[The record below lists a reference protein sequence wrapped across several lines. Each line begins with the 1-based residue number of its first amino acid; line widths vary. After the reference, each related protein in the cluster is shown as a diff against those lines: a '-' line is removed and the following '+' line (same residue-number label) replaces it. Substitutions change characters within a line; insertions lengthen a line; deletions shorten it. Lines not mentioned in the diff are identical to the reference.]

1 VAIQTITLDFTGK
14 ISGSTV
20 ENKNVAYMNDVEF
33 TQLQYDQIF
42 GSELRVTTTDV
53 LKFEFPLPADT
64 VTGLQ
69 YVTIY
74 YKSKLDSGENEL
86 RSDDRAVYNSNTT
99 TYLQKQL
106 DVYIGNIVNDTV
118 MFNITT
124 TGDYGIYEVKVDV
137 IYNDNGLNSYGG
149 QYQYEES
156 GGTIVTV
163 PIQDKKLSE
172 ITTELESRP
181 VNSITNVT
189 FAQIGV
195 EIVDA

>member
-1 VAIQTITLDFTGK
+1 MAIQTITLDFTGK

-106 DVYIGNIVNDTV
+106 DAYIGNIVNDTV

>member
-106 DVYIGNIVNDTV
+106 DAYIGNIVNDTV

>member
-1 VAIQTITLDFTGK
+1 MAIQTITLDFTGK